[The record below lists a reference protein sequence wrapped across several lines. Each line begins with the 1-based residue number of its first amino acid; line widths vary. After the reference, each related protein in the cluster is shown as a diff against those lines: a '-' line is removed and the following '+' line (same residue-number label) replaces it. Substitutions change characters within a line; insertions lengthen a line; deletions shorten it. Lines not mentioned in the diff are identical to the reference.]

1 MEARDHEF
9 LETVLWTVRAV
20 LRHKKLYCWIVGAVT
35 VASIAITQFVD
46 KEYESRAVIL
56 PPETENASFAKL
68 SGDVSSIAKMVGGF
82 GGDTREADILEQFLS
97 SRELHKAIIDSF
109 GFVHLYKMDKN
120 PEKPAK
126 EADVLKK
133 FRKKFTVDQ
142 NDLYFFEVSFRD
154 KDPAR
159 AKAVMDFALAYL
171 DSIYSNLKQATA
183 SDEVEHCRRRV
194 AQVEATIDSIKS
206 EMARFQAKHGV
217 VDPEVQYEETVKL
230 IASAMADAEQA
241 KLEMEVER
249 EQHGDKSLR
258 YSALKSRHDAARK
271 SVESLK
277 KRKDSV
283 LLPVEDA
290 SSVIIAFAQFK
301 ADLEVQL
308 GVLSGLKLQQE
319 TAEIQARKGAPK
331 FVVLERPWLNDKK
344 VSPPRTAIVI
354 VSFALSSIV
363 AVFLAVLLEFA
374 ADQRDANGR
383 LCGLARSIGE
393 ALRIRGK

>member
-1 MEARDHEF
+1 MEERRHEF

-20 LRHKKLYCWIVGAVT
+20 ARHLKLCFLVAVIPT
-35 VASIAITQFVD
+35 AVVAVVLLFVD

-56 PPETENASFAKL
+56 PPETQNTPFAKL
-68 SGDVSSIAKMVGGF
+68 SGDISSIAKMMGGM
-82 GGDTREADILEQFLS
+82 GGDSRESDILEQFLS

-120 PEKPAK
+120 PEKPPK

-142 NDLYFFEVSFRD
+142 NDLYFFEVAFRD

-159 AKAVMDFALAYL
+159 AKAVVDFALSYL
-171 DSIYSNLKQATA
+171 DSIYSNLKQANA

-194 AQVEATIDSIKS
+194 AQVESTIDSIKS
-206 EMARFQAKHGV
+206 EMAKFQAKHGV
-217 VDPEVQYEETVKL
+217 VDPEVQYEETVRL
-230 IASAMADAEQA
+230 IASAMAEEEQA

-249 EQHGDKSLR
+249 EQHGDRSLR
-258 YSALKSRHDAARK
+258 YSELKSRHDAAKK

-283 LLPVEDA
+283 LLPVESA
-290 SSVIIAFAQFK
+290 SSVMIAFAQFK

-344 VSPPRTAIVI
+344 VSPPRTAIV
-354 VSFALSSIV
+354 VVAFALSSV
-363 AVFLAVLLEFA
+363 AAVFLAVILEFA
-374 ADQRDANGR
+374 ADQRESGGR
-383 LCGLARSIGE
+383 LSGLVRTIGE

>member
-1 MEARDHEF
+1 MGNRDYEF
-9 LETVLWTVRAV
+9 LETVLWTIRAV
-20 LRHKKLYCWIVGAVT
+20 LRHKKLFCWLVGLTTA
-35 VASIAITQFVD
+35 ASIAITQFVD

-56 PPETENASFAKL
+56 PPASGSASLAKIAGDLSSFARM
-68 SGDVSSIAKMVGGF
+68 IGGME
-82 GGDTREADILEQFLS
+82 DETREADILEQFLN

-109 GFVHLYKMDKN
+109 GLVHLYKMDGK
-120 PEKPAK
+120 PEKPPK

-142 NDLYFFEVSFRD
+142 NDLYFFEVAFRD

-171 DSIYSNLKQATA
+171 DSIYSNLKQTVA

-194 AQVEATIDSIKS
+194 AQVESSIDSIKS

-230 IASAMADAEQA
+230 IASAMAEEEQA

-258 YSALKSRHDAARK
+258 YSALRTRHEAARK

-283 LLPVEDA
+283 LLPVEGA
-290 SSVIIAFAQFK
+290 SSVMIAFAQFK

-308 GVLSGLKLQQE
+308 SLLAGLKLQQE
-319 TAEIQARKGAPK
+319 TAEIQARRGAPK
-331 FVVLERPWLNDKK
+331 FTVLERPWLNDKK
-344 VSPPRTAIVI
+344 VAPPRTAIVV
-354 VSFALSSIV
+354 VSFALSSIA
-363 AVFLAVLLEFA
+363 AVFLAVVLEFA
-374 ADQRDANGR
+374 ADQRAAGGR
-383 LCGLARSIGE
+383 LSGLARSIGE

>member
-1 MEARDHEF
+1 MEERRHEF

-20 LRHKKLYCWIVGAVT
+20 ARHLKLCFLVAVIPT
-35 VASIAITQFVD
+35 AVVAVVLLFVD

-56 PPETENASFAKL
+56 PPETQNTPFAKL
-68 SGDVSSIAKMVGGF
+68 SGDISSIAKMMGGM
-82 GGDTREADILEQFLS
+82 GGDSRESDILEQFLS

-120 PEKPAK
+120 PEKPPK

-142 NDLYFFEVSFRD
+142 NDLYFFEVAFRD

-159 AKAVMDFALAYL
+159 AKAVVDFALSYL
-171 DSIYSNLKQATA
+171 DSIYSNLKQANA

-194 AQVEATIDSIKS
+194 AQVESTIDSIKS
-206 EMARFQAKHGV
+206 EMAKFQAKHGV
-217 VDPEVQYEETVKL
+217 VDPEVQYEETVRL
-230 IASAMADAEQA
+230 IASAMAEEEQA

-249 EQHGDKSLR
+249 EQHGDRSLR
-258 YSALKSRHDAARK
+258 YSELKSRHDAAKK

-283 LLPVEDA
+283 LLPVESA
-290 SSVIIAFAQFK
+290 SSVMIAFAQFK

-319 TAEIQARKGAPK
+319 TVEIQARKGAPK

-344 VSPPRTAIVI
+344 VSPPRTAIV
-354 VSFALSSIV
+354 VVAFALSSV
-363 AVFLAVLLEFA
+363 AAVFLAVILEFA
-374 ADQRDANGR
+374 ADQRESGGR
-383 LCGLARSIGE
+383 LSGLVRTIGE